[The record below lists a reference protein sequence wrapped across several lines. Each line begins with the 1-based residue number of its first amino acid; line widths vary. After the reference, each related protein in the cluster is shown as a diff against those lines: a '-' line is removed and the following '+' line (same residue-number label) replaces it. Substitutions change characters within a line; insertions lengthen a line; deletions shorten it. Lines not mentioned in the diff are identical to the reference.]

1 MTELAFDSPVA
12 WRLCVAPIAVFLVAG
27 CFGSPGSSVLHPP
40 ATSGQSADDPAVAR
54 IHHDAPA
61 LCLPAYG
68 GDVAIPVNFRNPS
81 STEPLNLTLKS
92 KSCECAGFTLAPD
105 VVAPGGDGVM
115 TLNTTFGSAT
125 AERQLQLRFETG
137 LKQPQI
143 MEFTI
148 AMRAFPAIEF
158 QPGISPIMLAVPFGQ
173 SESVEF
179 DLLVHQP
186 EDETPL
192 VPTVTTD
199 AEELT
204 LATTDEQE
212 RVEFGVRRQTIHCV
226 ASIAVPPQP
235 EFAKSPVVHEARVE
249 ARAGDQT
256 AGMKILWRPENL
268 IQVEPKSLLVN
279 TRQAG
284 FRHKVELAAETAF
297 RIDALNTPSPNLSVE
312 TRLREKRRRHTV
324 TVSFDGDV
332 ASEKPQK
339 FIITATTDH
348 PVEKQVD
355 IPIYVLK

>member
-1 MTELAFDSPVA
+1 MTQLVFDSPVA
-12 WRLCVAPIAVFLVAG
+12 WRLCSAPITIFLIVG
-27 CFGSPGSSVLHPP
+27 CFGSPGSSVLRQP
-40 ATSGQSADDPAVAR
+40 ATSGRSADAPAVAR
-54 IHHDAPA
+54 IHHEAPA

-68 GDVAIPVNFRNPS
+68 GDVAIPVNFLNPS
-81 STEPLNLTLKS
+81 STEPLELALKS

-105 VVAPGGDGVM
+105 VVAPGGGGVM

-125 AERQLQLRFETG
+125 AERRLQLRFETG

-143 MEFTI
+143 MEFNI
-148 AMRAFPAIEF
+148 AIRAFPAIEF
-158 QPGISPIMLAVPFGQ
+158 QPAISPVLAVPFGQ
-173 SESVEF
+173 SERVEF

-186 EDETPL
+186 QDETPL
-192 VPTVTTD
+192 APTVTTD

-204 LATTDEQE
+204 LAIADEQE
-212 RVEFGVRRQTIHCV
+212 RVEFGIRRRTIHCV
-226 ASIAVPPQP
+226 ASITVPPQT
-235 EFAKSPVVHEARVE
+235 EFAKSPVVREARVE

-256 AGMKILWRPENL
+256 AGMNILWRPENL

-279 TRQAG
+279 TRQSG

-297 RIDALNTPSPNLSVE
+297 RIDALDAPSPGLVVE
-312 TRLREKRRRHTV
+312 THLREKRKRHTV
-324 TVSFDGDV
+324 SVSFNGDA

-348 PVEKQVD
+348 PVEKQVE